1 MVFHNKGIG
10 IMMLDDCWVMY
21 CRKGDSQMEF
31 RRNRALIVG
40 HIGFDYFINE
50 KDLAY
55 NDQLDLETKED
66 FESYINNHELTPFA
80 GGTAGNVAAVMR
92 RIGALEV
99 DTFSAGDIDGVS
111 KYYDLTE
118 PTADHELDK
127 HICTKDPSVTVPMCL
142 IFTKDEKQTVNIYDK
157 TLCVYDSI
165 QEFNLL
171 SRPYELLHITTTPP
185 NATLKIVEESREKC
199 PGLTISFCPGQ
210 NLKLYHPPVLFKI
223 LSQVDIL
230 FVNDEEMQLLSKMT
244 VEYGEH
250 FNGFPDMIVHTR
262 GSKPTVISTNEG
274 EYHIPTVKPERV
286 VDTTGAGDAYAAAF
300 LSTYITS
307 NDVIEAGQF
316 AAVIA
321 SFIVEELGCQTN
333 IPDWKQTYER
343 MKVWENPKI
352 FEGK

>member
-1 MVFHNKGIG
+1 
-10 IMMLDDCWVMY
+10 MMFSDGWVMY
-21 CRKGDSQMEF
+21 CRKGESQMNF

-40 HIGFDYFINE
+40 HIGFDYFIDE
-50 KDLAY
+50 EDLAY
-55 NDQLDLETKED
+55 NDQLDLKTKED
-66 FESYINNHELTPFA
+66 FENYINNHELTPFA

-92 RIGALEV
+92 KIGSLEV
-99 DTFSAGDIDGVS
+99 EIFSAGDTDGIS
-111 KYYDLTE
+111 KYNDLTE
-118 PTADHELDK
+118 PPADYE
-127 HICTKDPSVTVPMCL
+127 INRYIGAEDPYVTVPMCL

-157 TLCVYDSI
+157 TLCVYNSV

-171 SRPYELLHITTTPP
+171 SKQYELLHITTTPP

-230 FVNDEEMQLLSKMT
+230 FVNDDEMKLLSKMM
-244 VEYGEH
+244 VEYGEQ
-250 FNGFPDMIVHTR
+250 FKGFPDIIVHTR
-262 GSKPTVISTNEG
+262 GSRPTVISTNEG
-274 EYHIPTVKPERV
+274 EYHIHTVKPERV

-300 LSTYITS
+300 LSEYMTS
-307 NDVIEAGQF
+307 NDVIKAGQF
-316 AAVIA
+316 AAMVA

-333 IPDWKQTYER
+333 IPDWNQRYER